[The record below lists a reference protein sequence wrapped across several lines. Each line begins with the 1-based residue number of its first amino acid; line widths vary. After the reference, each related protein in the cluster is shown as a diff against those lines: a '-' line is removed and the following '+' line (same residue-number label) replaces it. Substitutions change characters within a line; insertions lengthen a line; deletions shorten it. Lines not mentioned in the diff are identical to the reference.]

1 LFEAMLKRPPK
12 DIDVM
17 LMEGSSLGRLSD
29 DGQFPTEREIEQR
42 FIESFKSTAGMVL
55 VACSAQNIDR
65 LVRIYRATKRSGRT
79 LVVDAYAAEVLKATG
94 SEHIPKPVRGWPN
107 IAIYIPHFQRV
118 QIKKK
123 GIAPIV
129 KSYRGFRLW
138 PEQLTEH
145 APRSVM
151 LFRPWMLRDL
161 DRANAMIDARVIWS
175 QWEGYLKE
183 GPGAELKAECKRRNI
198 PFEIIHTSG
207 HASPRDLKRL
217 AAAVA
222 PKRLIPIHTFERNRF
237 PSLFKNVTLVDDGD
251 WVEV

>member
-1 LFEAMLKRPPK
+1 
-12 DIDVM
+12 
-17 LMEGSSLGRLSD
+17 
-29 DGQFPTEREIEQR
+29 
-42 FIESFKSTAGMVL
+42 
-55 VACSAQNIDR
+55 
-65 LVRIYRATKRSGRT
+65 
-79 LVVDAYAAEVLKATG
+79 
-94 SEHIPKPVRGWPN
+94 
-107 IAIYIPHFQRV
+107 
-118 QIKKK
+118 
-123 GIAPIV
+123 
-129 KSYRGFRLW
+129 
-138 PEQLTEH
+138 
-145 APRSVM
+145 M